1 MNLIQV
7 EIDSDLKHVLSGFNA
22 LSDPL
27 RLRIVDLLSSQ
38 ELSVGELRSQLD
50 VGWSKL
56 SFHLKQ
62 LKEAKLLRAH
72 QRGRSIYY
80 SLNLS
85 QFVIFRRIFNYT
97 PSPTNKRDENK
108 SFHPFFFTTLLR

>member
-7 EIDSDLKHVLSGFNA
+7 QIDSDLKEVLSGFNA

-27 RLRIVDLLSSQ
+27 RLRIVDLLGSQ

-85 QFVIFRRIFNYT
+85 QLIILEEYLTTHRIFAPIVPDSSVKVEMKNSRST
-97 PSPTNKRDENK
+97 
-108 SFHPFFFTTLLR
+108 F